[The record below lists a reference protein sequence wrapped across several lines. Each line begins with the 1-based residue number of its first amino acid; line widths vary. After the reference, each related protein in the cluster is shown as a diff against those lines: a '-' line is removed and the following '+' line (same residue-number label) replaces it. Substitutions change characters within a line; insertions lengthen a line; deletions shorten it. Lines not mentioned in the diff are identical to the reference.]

1 MLGYF
6 KSRCSWK
13 IMKDCFINDYW
24 LALFPH
30 LLISQYKAL
39 HYVDLSVYLSINIY
53 MYSMHGC
60 DNHKT
65 LISFCFRNISRV
77 MLRVRVCWQWNGP
90 ISMAV
95 VETKTQTHRN
105 RTAFL
110 CCSMPVKM
118 MCLMLEV
125 RMSRAP
131 WWLLPLPPPPNRYW
145 AVQAVLLLPWLL
157 PGIA

>member
-1 MLGYF
+1 MLI
-6 KSRCSWK
+6 C
-13 IMKDCFINDYW
+13 
-24 LALFPH
+24 
-30 LLISQYKAL
+30 
-39 HYVDLSVYLSINIY
+39 LSVYLSVNIY

-77 MLRVRVCWQWNGP
+77 MLRVRVCWRWSGP

-95 VETKTQTHRN
+95 VEMKTQTHRN

-125 RMSRAP
+125 RMSHAP
-131 WWLLPLPPPPNRYW
+131 WWFLPPLIIGQFRQGCYSIDFCPALLKPLGCFYFRCVFSSQW
-145 AVQAVLLLPWLL
+145 KAVTVNLQVLHCQL
-157 PGIA
+157 